1 MPVSSGGRLSTG
13 LGASLGL
20 VFCDH
25 SAVTMR
31 VGAGLTRT
39 EFTFLSG
46 SSPTGRTRIGQRLFE
61 AEFFFHRE
69 ERMLQRPC
77 AGMVNFEPA
86 GRLIMVRAFDG
97 TIG

>member
-1 MPVSSGGRLSTG
+1 MPVSSGGRPSTG

-31 VGAGLTRT
+31 VGAGLTCT

-46 SSPTGRTRIGQRLFE
+46 GGSTGRTRNGKCLYE
-61 AEFFFHRE
+61 AEFLHVGE
-69 ERMLQRPC
+69 
-77 AGMVNFEPA
+77 
-86 GRLIMVRAFDG
+86 
-97 TIG
+97 